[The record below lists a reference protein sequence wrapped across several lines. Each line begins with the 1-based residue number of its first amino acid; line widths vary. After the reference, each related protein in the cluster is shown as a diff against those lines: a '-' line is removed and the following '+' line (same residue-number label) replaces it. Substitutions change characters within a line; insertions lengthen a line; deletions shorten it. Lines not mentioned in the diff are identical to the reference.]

1 MLGNPDLP
9 SVNLQLTF
17 HETASIGPMDLL
29 LLSSS
34 RVAGHGYL
42 DAYEAELAAFLGGRS
57 RAAFLPYAGVT
68 LGWDEYTAQVAGRLA
83 RMGCA
88 VEGLHRASDPAAAIA
103 AAEVV
108 VVGGGNSFNLLKELQ
123 LRGLIAA
130 IRARVAAGG
139 RYLGWSAGSNVACP
153 TIRTTNDMP
162 IVEPASL
169 DALGLVPFQI
179 NPHYTDAVAAG
190 HMGETRDQRLAEF
203 LVANP
208 GVPVLGLR
216 EGSALRIR
224 DGRTCLTGP
233 HAAKLFRHGQAAI
246 ELPPGDLAL

>member
-1 MLGNPDLP
+1 
-9 SVNLQLTF
+9 
-17 HETASIGPMDLL
+17 MDLL

-42 DAYEAELAAFLGGRS
+42 DAYAGELVRFLGEAPS
-57 RAAFLPYAGVT
+57 RGVFLPYAGVT
-68 LGWDEYTAQVAGRLA
+68 VAWDDYSALVAERLGRL
-83 RMGCA
+83 GCT
-88 VEGLHRASDPAAAIA
+88 VTGLHRVADAAAAIA

-108 VVGGGNSFNLLKELQ
+108 VVGGGNSFNLLKELHERR
-123 LRGLIAA
+123 LLEPV
-130 IRARVAAGG
+130 RARLAAGG
-139 RYLGWSAGSNVACP
+139 RYLGWSAGANVACP

-162 IVEPASL
+162 IVEPPTL

-179 NPHYTDAVAAG
+179 NPHYTDVVAPG

-208 GVPVLGLR
+208 AVPVVGLR

-224 DGRTCLTGP
+224 DGRCWLSGP
-233 HAAKLFRHGQAAI
+233 HALKLFRHAQAPVEVA
-246 ELPPGDLAL
+246 PGEVRI